1 MPPPHAGCLASPAG
15 PTPGGLPPICRLPI
29 DERQR
34 PTPRLRRLPPRPSS
48 PITGSIP
55 RSKVPL
61 VSGSGRSRR
70 PRWGISF
77 YKILLSQQFGSTH
90 GFLHARLSWIRGRRR
105 ELWRRKQSN
114 MKRDRSLCIDIL
126 IATNISKMGMY
137 VKYGCTSEVYEPG
150 GDDCRIPVIECVY
163 EWIQVLEILGV
174 ILVPENNSLRSVGW
188 TSGAGGGSWPRLGSK
203 RLCEWR
209 HLAMYRN
216 LSCIIKER

>member
-29 DERQR
+29 DECQR

-70 PRWGISF
+70 
-77 YKILLSQQFGSTH
+77 H
-90 GFLHARLSWIRGRRR
+90 RR

-114 MKRDRSLCIDIL
+114 MKSFCSGRLVRRL
-126 IATNISKMGMY
+126 GFG
-137 VKYGCTSEVYEPG
+137 VKQSEVYEPG

-188 TSGAGGGSWPRLGSK
+188 TSGAETPGDVSK
-203 RLCEWR
+203 SVLHNKGALRMMAFMLVWMMLVR
-209 HLAMYRN
+209 
-216 LSCIIKER
+216 